1 MIWYRCRDL
10 IVSVSSCSVGKGA
23 TDMTMVVMGV
33 TMVAMDSATVA
44 MMQAQDKSEAI
55 PQAKVQE

>member
-1 MIWYRCRDL
+1 
-10 IVSVSSCSVGKGA
+10 
-23 TDMTMVVMGV
+23 MTMVVMGV
-33 TMVAMDSATVA
+33 TMVAMGSATAA